1 MIRVLLVDDH
11 AILRDGL
18 RAILAAE
25 PDVEVV
31 GEAAD
36 GVEAIK
42 QAVTHKP
49 DVVLLDLSLPML
61 SGLDVLRELS
71 QRKLNAAV
79 LVLSMHDAGESVRTA
94 LAAGAR
100 GYLVKGCPAPTVV
113 QAVRAVFAGKRFLAE
128 PVASKVLDALLDR
141 DGAPAPR
148 PVDALS
154 RREQQV
160 MRLVCEGKSSA
171 EIGRLLNL
179 SPKTVDTYRARLM
192 QKLGVNDVPALVK
205 LAIREN
211 IIDAG

>member
-25 PDVEVV
+25 SDIQVV
-31 GEAAD
+31 GEAEN
-36 GVEAIK
+36 GVDAIK
-42 QAVTHKP
+42 QAVQHKP

-61 SGLDVLRELS
+61 SGLDVLRELT

-79 LVLSMHDAGESVRTA
+79 LVLSMHDAGESVRAA
-94 LAAGAR
+94 LSAGAR
-100 GYLVKGCPAPTVV
+100 GYLVKGCPAPTVL
-113 QAVRAVFAGKRFLAE
+113 QAVRTVHAGKRFLAE
-128 PVASKVLDALLDR
+128 PVASKVLDSLLDR
-141 DGAPAPR
+141 NGNAPQR
-148 PVDALS
+148 PIDALS

-192 QKLGVNDVPALVK
+192 QKLGVADVPSLVK

-211 IIDAG
+211 MIDAG

>member
-25 PDVEVV
+25 PDIQVV
-31 GEAAD
+31 AEAGD
-36 GVEAIK
+36 GVEAIR
-42 QAVTHKP
+42 QAVQHKP

-61 SGLDVLRELS
+61 SGLDVLREIT
-71 QRKLNAAV
+71 QRKLDAAV
-79 LVLSMHDAGESVRTA
+79 LMLSMHDGGESVRAA

-113 QAVRAVFAGKRFLAE
+113 QAVRTVHAGQRYLAE
-128 PVASKVLDALLDR
+128 PVASKVLDALLER
-141 DGAPAPR
+141 DGSPAAR
-148 PVDALS
+148 PLDALS

-160 MRLVCEGKSSA
+160 MRLVCDGKSSA

-192 QKLGVNDVPALVK
+192 QKLNVSDVPSLVR

-211 IIDAG
+211 MIDAG